1 MTDPTVV
8 RAFATAVLLT
18 LGIAVGM
25 YVLNPLRTASSD
37 PRIRVSGYML
47 AAGYLNRSME
57 PTIHLNDTL
66 VVSAWPYRDA
76 DPAPGDVVVFQ
87 YPRDMAVADVKRVIA
102 TGGSTLEIRD
112 GVPFV
117 DGKRVDEPYVDPRNN
132 VNALSQSTYSFRVP
146 VNAFFVMG
154 DNRDNSDD
162 SRSWGFVP
170 RTHIIGKVIS
180 RSAPN

>member
-1 MTDPTVV
+1 MTDRTVI

-18 LGIAVGM
+18 LGFAVGV

-37 PRIRVSGYML
+37 PRIRVVGYTL
-47 AAGYLNRSME
+47 FKTPALSIE
-57 PTIHLNDTL
+57 PTIHLNDTF
-66 VVSAWPYRDA
+66 VVSAWPYRNA

-87 YPRDMAVADVKRVIA
+87 YPRDRAVALVKRVIA

-117 DGKRVDEPYVDPRNN
+117 DGKRADEPYVDPRNN
-132 VNALSQSTYSFRVP
+132 VNALFQNTYSFRVP

-170 RTHIIGKVIS
+170 RSHIIGKVIS
-180 RSAPN
+180 RSALN